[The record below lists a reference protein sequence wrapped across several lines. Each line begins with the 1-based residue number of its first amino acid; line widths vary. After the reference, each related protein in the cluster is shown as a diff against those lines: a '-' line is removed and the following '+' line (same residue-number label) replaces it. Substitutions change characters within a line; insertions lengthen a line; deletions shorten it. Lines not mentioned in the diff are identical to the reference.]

1 MNFGRCVAF
10 FLFLL
15 LLFFHYSQRPATAA
29 ALKGKEFLCH
39 YYVFFF
45 RLSFSLRVVVRLLH
59 FCIFLFISCWL
70 VLFIFFVAASSR
82 LWSRNASENAH
93 AMAQGGSSTRHG
105 NIAVRDERVSHS
117 NRRVARFACA
127 LWMVMVMMMM
137 SFAGGAYLRDVR
149 ATCLWLV
156 HWLETTALCHSEIQ
170 FSTIIFAWIHAFA
183 RMSTRDVLLHFTKF
197 FRLLWSNSGLL
208 DGFGSGIN
216 SKSTQSHKI
225 PLMLVVPRTMPYSI
239 STLPLLPS

>member
-10 FLFLL
+10 FLFFCCFYSFIIRKDLPPPL
-15 LLFFHYSQRPATAA
+15 RWKEKNFFVIIMCFFSAFIFFASCRSPSS
-29 ALKGKEFLCH
+29 FL
-39 YYVFFF
+39 Y
-45 RLSFSLRVVVRLLH
+45 
-59 FCIFLFISCWL
+59 FLFISCWL

-208 DGFGSGIN
+208 DGFDSGIN

-225 PLMLVVPRTMPYSI
+225 PLMLIVPRTMPYSI